1 MTGCI
6 LGIAADLP
14 REGMRDVDKKL
25 DLLITAMG
33 CKTFGTSE
41 NSRSTCTR
49 YFIISRS
56 SKTSTSSVRLTRF
69 TGSIRLD
76 DR

>member
-33 CKTFGTSE
+33 CKPFGTSE
-41 NSRSTCTR
+41 SAADCRHR
-49 YFIISRS
+49 KRRR
-56 SKTSTSSVRLTRF
+56 VRCRPCE
-69 TGSIRLD
+69 
-76 DR
+76 